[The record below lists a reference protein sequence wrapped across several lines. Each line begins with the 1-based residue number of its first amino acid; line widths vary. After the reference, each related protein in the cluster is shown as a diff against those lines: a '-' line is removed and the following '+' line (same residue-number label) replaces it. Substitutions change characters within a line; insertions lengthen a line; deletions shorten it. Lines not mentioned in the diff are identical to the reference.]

1 MQEKRLSFCTVFP
14 NYRDFHFY
22 KDPGQ
27 IPYRFSVRG
36 YDASVVCYGRS
47 GDHPVTERHLRVITV
62 PDRFIARKFS
72 AGMVWYLAR
81 HARRTDILS
90 LFHYSWSSLLFAFIY
105 KTFNRRGFA
114 YLKLDD
120 CLYARRDNGAP
131 GDSADGRLRLGGAG
145 LKSRVRRFLASR
157 YLERRIDLWSIE
169 DEESRRMLETGNPR
183 LSGKLITV
191 YNGHTA
197 DLAGAPPS
205 GGPGKKE
212 DIILTAGR
220 LGTSQKATEVL
231 LEAFRLTAGSTGYQL
246 HLAGAVE
253 PSFRQHTE
261 QFFRENPGLADR
273 VVFYGPLER
282 RELFELYDRSRIFC
296 LPSRFEGLAVVL
308 PEAMH
313 YGCAIVTTADGSL
326 KPLLEA
332 GQFGLLAD
340 RDDPRSLADALM
352 KLASD
357 REMTAGMG
365 EEARRVSSA
374 LLSWDRI
381 TDGLIEEINRRKG
394 LTDK

>member
-1 MQEKRLSFCTVFP
+1 MQEKKLSFCTVFP

-90 LFHYSWSSLLFAFIY
+90 LFHYSWSSLLFAFIF

-169 DEESRRMLETGNPR
+169 DEESRRMLETVNPR

-191 YNGHTA
+191 YNGNTA

-205 GGPGKKE
+205 GGP
-212 DIILTAGR
+212 
-220 LGTSQKATEVL
+220 
-231 LEAFRLTAGSTGYQL
+231 
-246 HLAGAVE
+246 
-253 PSFRQHTE
+253 
-261 QFFRENPGLADR
+261 
-273 VVFYGPLER
+273 
-282 RELFELYDRSRIFC
+282 
-296 LPSRFEGLAVVL
+296 
-308 PEAMH
+308 
-313 YGCAIVTTADGSL
+313 
-326 KPLLEA
+326 
-332 GQFGLLAD
+332 
-340 RDDPRSLADALM
+340 
-352 KLASD
+352 
-357 REMTAGMG
+357 
-365 EEARRVSSA
+365 
-374 LLSWDRI
+374 
-381 TDGLIEEINRRKG
+381 
-394 LTDK
+394 